1 MQPTVTFFVTT
12 PRSATQW
19 LGAAL
24 GDAYPDLVVAEHEPL
39 GFRYRPSATL
49 RDPEAAMAMARTPE
63 IAGHLA
69 RIQAIVDSGRSYVEV
84 GFPTFG
90 ITPALRRMFGD
101 RLHLVQMTRDPVRV
115 AASLVTHR
123 WYIDGARDDVH
134 GMVALTPSDAGVMM
148 KSYAAR
154 WPTMTAFEKGLFLWA
169 EIHAYGLEVEA
180 ETPRERFAR
189 FRAEDLL
196 APPSSRRRKLA
207 AFLDLPE
214 RAAWTVAPESRID
227 RFHNTTTETIDPRQ
241 LSLHPEIVALARRLG
256 YAADDTDHAALTE
269 RYRRTTAQS
278 IRRMAR
284 RTAKHVASA
293 LFT

>member
-1 MQPTVTFFVTT
+1 
-12 PRSATQW
+12 
-19 LGAAL
+19 
-24 GDAYPDLVVAEHEPL
+24 
-39 GFRYRPSATL
+39 
-49 RDPEAAMAMARTPE
+49 MARTPE

-214 RAAWTVAPESRID
+214 RAKSTDGRKAKEYDDGRIDEGELCGSHIIFETNVKTEAIPVTAPERPRASKQLPKQAARTQQSR
-227 RFHNTTTETIDPRQ
+227 
-241 LSLHPEIVALARRLG
+241 
-256 YAADDTDHAALTE
+256 
-269 RYRRTTAQS
+269 
-278 IRRMAR
+278 
-284 RTAKHVASA
+284 
-293 LFT
+293 